1 MTDYFGEGE
10 NNWQMVG
17 LKVFL
22 KIWGWLIGPL
32 VFFLF
37 LGKFLES
44 RFATLAPWPFVVC
57 MGLGFAVT
65 IIGIFREIL
74 FLWKITYVKDSH
86 SASRDHQQ
94 AQRDYFN
101 SLDDNNSDE
110 SNRN

>member
-1 MTDYFGEGE
+1 MVDYFSGE
-10 NNWQMVG
+10 NNWQMAG

-44 RFATLAPWPFVVC
+44 RFPQWAPWPFIIC

-65 IIGIFREIL
+65 VVGILKETL
-74 FLWKITYVKDSH
+74 FLWKATQKPNENAKKDH
-86 SASRDHQQ
+86 NQIQQ
-94 AQRDYFN
+94 DYFKC
-101 SLDDNNSDE
+101 LDDNNSDE
-110 SNRN
+110 SNRR